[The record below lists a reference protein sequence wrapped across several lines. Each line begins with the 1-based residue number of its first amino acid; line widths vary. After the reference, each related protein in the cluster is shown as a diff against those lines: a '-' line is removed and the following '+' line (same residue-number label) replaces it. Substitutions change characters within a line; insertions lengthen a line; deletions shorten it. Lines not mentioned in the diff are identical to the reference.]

1 MVELEYTPCDAIPS
15 VVHELQ
21 HSFNVGLT
29 RDLSFRKKQLQ
40 NLKRF
45 CEEQKAA
52 MQDAMYADLH
62 KHKIESAVAEIALV
76 HDECNYM
83 LSNLDRL
90 AKSTS
95 TKKRFQM
102 NRFDKTYVRKEP
114 KGVVTV
120 IGAWNYP
127 INLLL
132 IPLVG
137 AIAAGCCVVI
147 KPSEVAVNTAIMLTK
162 ELPKYLDK
170 RAYTIVNGGPAET
183 TVLLEQKLGH
193 IFYTGNGTVGKII
206 MTAAAKTLTPVT
218 LELGGKSPAFVAP
231 DADFELTARRLLWG
245 KFYNAGQTCVAPD
258 YVMVSKDQEERFIT
272 VLRKVVREFYTDDP
286 QKSNSYGRIINTRQ
300 FDRLKA
306 LLETCDSKSVVT
318 GGATDREDLYIAPTI
333 VKDVTNDSPL
343 MKDELFGPILP
354 VLAVKDMEE
363 AITIVNS
370 RDHPLAL
377 YVFSNSSSIYNN
389 ILDKCNSGGVLVNDT
404 LMHLA
409 ETSLPFGGVGGSGMG
424 NYHGE
429 KSFDTFTH
437 HRATMIKSTQF
448 DSLLA
453 TRYPPYTPDK
463 EYMMNILVY
472 GLPSSIGGKIKTIFR
487 ACSTAY
493 RVFFRRQQT
502 IA

>member
-45 CEEQKAA
+45 CEEQKSA

-76 HDECNYM
+76 HDECKYM

-90 AKSTS
+90 AKPTP

-147 KPSEVAVNTAIMLTK
+147 KPSEVAVNTANVITK

-218 LELGGKSPAFVAP
+218 LELGGKSPAFIAP

-258 YVMVSKDQEERFIT
+258 YVMVSKDQQERFLT

-300 FDRLKA
+300 FDRLKGILDA
-306 LLETCDSKSVVT
+306 CDPNSIVT
-318 GGATDREDLYIAPTI
+318 GGATNREDLYIAPTI

-354 VLAVKDMEE
+354 VVPVKDMDE
-363 AITIVNS
+363 AIVIVNS

-377 YVFSNSSSIYNN
+377 YVFTKSSTTYNH
-389 ILDKCNSGGVLVNDT
+389 ILDNCNSGGVLVNDT

-424 NYHGE
+424 NYHGD
-429 KSFDTFTH
+429 KSFDAFTH

-453 TRYPPYTPDK
+453 TRYPPYTADK
-463 EYMMNILVY
+463 EYIMNIMVY
-472 GLPSSIGGKIKTIFR
+472 GLPSSIGGKIKTVFR